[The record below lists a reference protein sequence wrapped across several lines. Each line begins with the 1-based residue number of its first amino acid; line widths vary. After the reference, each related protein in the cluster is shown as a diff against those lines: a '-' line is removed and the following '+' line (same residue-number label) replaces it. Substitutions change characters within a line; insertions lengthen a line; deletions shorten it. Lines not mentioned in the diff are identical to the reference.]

1 MGAWDATVFG
11 NDEAADFANAI
22 DDLGDREPIIT
33 LLRTTMVE
41 VLGNLEYLDAFAGS
55 EALAA
60 AALVASWDQPDLLEA
75 GAYGPESWPPSGG
88 PAPADLRTLAGRAID
103 RLLNPDDNE
112 LYDLWADAGDWDA
125 FSADIGRYRSALH

>member
-22 DDLGDREPIIT
+22 DDLGDRDPIIA
-33 LLRTTMVE
+33 LLRSTLTAG
-41 VLGNLEYLDAFAGS
+41 LGNLEYLDAFAGS

-60 AALVASWDQPDLLEA
+60 AALVASWDQPDLLGD

-88 PAPADLRTLAGRAID
+88 PAPADLRALAGQAID
-103 RLLNPDDNE
+103 RLLKPDENE
-112 LYDLWADAGDWDA
+112 LYDLWADSGEWDA
-125 FSADIGRYRSALH
+125 FSADIGRYRRALP